1 MRYKDILNF
10 IVVRYY
16 DIEVWIFV
24 KLDFFKII
32 VIVMLIY
39 LFKFLLKL
47 GKKNNFLIIEFVC
60 IEVWLKNIVK
70 LVVKNIVKF
79 VLKFILFV
87 YIYNINKFYK
97 YLLFNVN

>member
-1 MRYKDILNF
+1 MFNYRICLYRSL
-10 IVVRYY
+10 IV
-16 DIEVWIFV
+16 
-24 KLDFFKII
+24 
-32 VIVMLIY
+32 
-39 LFKFLLKL
+39 
-47 GKKNNFLIIEFVC
+47 
-60 IEVWLKNIVK
+60 KNIVK